1 MAQNLPRGTP
11 GRVLV
16 LLAMLMGL
24 VVVSAWRDAL
34 RRETLRREA
43 AQRGEGHPGIRH
55 PTALGDPGLLQA
67 GQLPVYLQAGG
78 KNFTLRAGAAIF
90 HRGDDRMFRVL
101 TGEQAGFPFTLF
113 STHETISAETEPRLY
128 ARKAPHHYLRLRTR
142 LVQAKTPLGVATSPD
157 PAPESP
163 PLIPKAAVAEDSS
176 EAPGKVDESDPF
188 AATEPPPPP
197 ENPARKA
204 PASEVPSFAPS
215 RPEPPVPSAGPA
227 PERPIPKA
235 IPLAP
240 EEQDFPVKPAP
251 KGTL

>member
-16 LLAMLMGL
+16 LLAMLTGL

-55 PTALGDPGLLQA
+55 PTALGDPGLLGP
-67 GQLPVYLQAGG
+67 GQLPVYLQAAG
-78 KNFTLRAGAAIF
+78 KNYTLSAGGPIY

-113 STHETISAETEPRLY
+113 STYETISAETEPRLY
-128 ARKAPHHYLRLRTR
+128 ARKAPHQYLRLRTR
-142 LVQAKTPLGVATSPD
+142 LVQAKMPPSSD
-157 PAPESP
+157 PAHESHTP
-163 PLIPKAAVAEDSS
+163 IPKASLAEDPP
-176 EAPGKVDESDPF
+176 EAPGKTDEADPF
-188 AATEPPPPP
+188 LVTEPEPPPPP
-197 ENPARKA
+197 ENTARKS
-204 PASEVPSFAPS
+204 PNPEVPPTLNT
-215 RPEPPVPSAGPA
+215 V